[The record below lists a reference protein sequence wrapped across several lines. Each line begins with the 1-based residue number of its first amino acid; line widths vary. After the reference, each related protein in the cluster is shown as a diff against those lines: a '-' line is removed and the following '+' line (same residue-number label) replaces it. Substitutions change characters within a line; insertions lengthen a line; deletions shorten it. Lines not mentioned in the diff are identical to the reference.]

1 VAARYGEDDTMRDA
15 SSGTEARDQ
24 SIARA
29 ARRAEE
35 ARAMVKAA
43 KHLDGL
49 CEVLNSHGALLPMA
63 EMFALPKFGSAPAV
77 TQGLWSWDDHRAIRM
92 ETARDGFEAF
102 VIGPRP

>member
-1 VAARYGEDDTMRDA
+1 MREA
-15 SSGTEARDQ
+15 SSDKDARDQ

-35 ARAMVKAA
+35 ARALVKAA
-43 KHLDGL
+43 KNLDGL

-77 TQGLWSWDDHRAIRM
+77 TSGLWSWDDRRAIRM
-92 ETARDGFEAF
+92 ETAADGFESF